1 MSEAVFSCFK
11 ALLSSVSEKIWVD
24 RFYSG
29 RDKEWTNL
37 AIMRWADLAKGQVHE
52 TQPSKD
58 GTLPIILV
66 QFWKYQQCYRDHP
79 GEGVSHVRSIQ
90 IRTRVGRALLFP
102 LCPTFYPQVF
112 TPWQA
117 NLDGFGAEAHLRL
130 GFNMCTSSWL
140 LNIWI
145 VSNLCN
151 IIQNIS
157 ICVCLCV
164 FCGGGDMCNSSVC

>member
-11 ALLSSVSEKIWVD
+11 ALLSGVSEKIWVD

-37 AIMRWADLAKGQVHE
+37 AIMRWADLAKGQVHK

-117 NLDGFGAEAHLRL
+117 NLDGFGTEPHLRL
-130 GFNMCTSSWL
+130 GFYMCTSSWL
-140 LNIWI
+140 LKHMNCCVISFQI
-145 VSNLCN
+145 FQFVCVS
-151 IIQNIS
+151 
-157 ICVCLCV
+157 
-164 FCGGGDMCNSSVC
+164 GGGCVTRAFVTYK